1 MKMNSIYFFVG
12 KAEHLK
18 KKLYIHF
25 ETEMHF
31 ELSYGAKFHICDK
44 TIKKMTN
51 LVLQRKLV

>member
-1 MKMNSIYFFVG
+1 MG